1 MNVDENQSPN
11 SVPWPPLILTMAV
24 AASLGLGAVQA
35 FARPGQ
41 PLVWVTAYVVAS
53 IGIALDLMDHHD
65 HETGSNQYSPSSRR
79 HSSG

>member
-24 AASLGLGAVQA
+24 AASLGLGM
-35 FARPGQ
+35 FRPLLVLGN
-41 PLVWVTAYVVAS
+41 LWVWVTAYVVAS

-65 HETGSNQYSPSSRR
+65 HETGSNKYSPLIKAPP
-79 HSSG
+79 SG